1 VLGARWE
8 EIDLEKAVLTYD
20 TTGEADAV
28 RGMSGPPTVIWI
40 EPVLRPDGR
49 KWYVPKRERITTSG
63 LLHRTRLGGPEGDV
77 LCDRVYNPVCESC
90 RAPHGSWHHRSIR
103 VT

>member
-1 VLGARWE
+1 MLS
-8 EIDLEKAVLTYD
+8 YD
-20 TTGEADAV
+20 NVKEAEAD

-63 LLHRTRLGGPEGDV
+63 LLHRTRLGGPDGDL
-77 LCDRVYNPVCESC
+77 LCDRVYNPVCES
-90 RAPHGSWHHRSIR
+90 WHHRSIR
-103 VT
+103 DT